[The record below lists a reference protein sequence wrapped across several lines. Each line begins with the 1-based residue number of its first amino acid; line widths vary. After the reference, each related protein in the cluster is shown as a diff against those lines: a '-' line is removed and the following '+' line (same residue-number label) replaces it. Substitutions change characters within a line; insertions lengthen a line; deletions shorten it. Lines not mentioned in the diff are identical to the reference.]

1 MERKLQLI
9 EDDMQKLSAMNQ
21 TLFDSWQDNM
31 SEHFSK
37 GCLNEMEHQWKQF
50 ADTIT
55 PLIQQL
61 SRVEKEMQEY
71 LQNCKQR

>member
-9 EDDMQKLSAMNQ
+9 ESDMQKLSAMSQ

-37 GCLNEMEHQWKQF
+37 GCLDEMERQWKQYV
-50 ADTIT
+50 DSLN
-55 PLIQQL
+55 PLLQQL
-61 SRVEKEMQEY
+61 KKIEKEMTGYEES
-71 LQNCKQR
+71 CKKR